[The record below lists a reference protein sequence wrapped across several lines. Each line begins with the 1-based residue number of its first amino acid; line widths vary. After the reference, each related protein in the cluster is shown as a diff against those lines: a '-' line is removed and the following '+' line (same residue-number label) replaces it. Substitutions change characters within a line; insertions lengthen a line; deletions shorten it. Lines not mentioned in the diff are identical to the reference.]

1 MASVATITARPV
13 VALTAHRPSK
23 ATSASLTPAPPASLR
38 TTAPR
43 RAGAVSTHA
52 PALSRSRSS
61 QLAAV
66 AAESNDLLTSAE
78 RLDSAGNEALRF
90 LTPETARAV
99 AAEYG
104 SPAYVYDMATLRTQ
118 ANAALA
124 FPHPF
129 GLTVRYAMKSAPN
142 AAILRLFHSM
152 GLHIDAS
159 SGFEVRRA
167 MAAGFAPE
175 QISLSTQELPD
186 FFMEL
191 LGQGVK
197 LNACSLQQ
205 LERFGAAF
213 PGAEVGLRV
222 NPGLGSG
229 GTGRTNVGGPTS
241 SFGIWHELLPQ
252 AKEIVAKHG
261 LKVVRI
267 HTHIG
272 SGSDPTV
279 WQRVANLNMDTV
291 RQFPDVTTL
300 NMGGGYKVARMS
312 TEKNTDLQV
321 IGKPAKEALEK
332 FAEETGRKLHLE
344 IEPGTFL
351 LANACSVVCT
361 VQDMTST
368 GAEGHTFLKLDA
380 GMTDV
385 LRPSIYGAQHPLVVV
400 KGEGNTATGVGSYV
414 VVGHCCESG
423 DILTPGPDD
432 PEMVTERSLTTAEVG
447 DLLVIEAA
455 GAYCSSMSTKNYNSF
470 PEIPEIMLDTNGGL
484 HCIRKRQTPQQI
496 LENELP
502 LPDTL

>member
-1 MASVATITARPV
+1 MATAAASIALAARPAAAPRGATRARRAVPAPLRQAAPVRFPRARARGPAPAAAIAEPSELLTASV
-13 VALTAHRPSK
+13 
-23 ATSASLTPAPPASLR
+23 
-38 TTAPR
+38 
-43 RAGAVSTHA
+43 
-52 PALSRSRSS
+52 
-61 QLAAV
+61 
-66 AAESNDLLTSAE
+66 
-78 RLDSAGNEALRF
+78 RLDEDGNEALRF
-90 LTPETARAV
+90 LRPEAAREV
-99 AAEYG
+99 AKQYG
-104 SPAYVYDMATLRTQ
+104 TPAYVYDMATLRAQ
-118 ANAALA
+118 ASAALA
-124 FPHPF
+124 FPNPF
-129 GLTVRYAMKSAPN
+129 GLTVRFAMKAAPN
-142 AAILRLFHSM
+142 AAVLKLFHSM

-159 SGFEVRRA
+159 SGYEVRRA
-167 MAAGFAPE
+167 MAAGFAAE
-175 QISLSTQELPD
+175 QISLSTQELPT
-186 FFMEL
+186 FFAEL
-191 LGQGVK
+191 LQQGVK
-197 LNACSLQQ
+197 LNACSLEQ
-205 LERFGAAF
+205 LERYGQAF

-229 GTGRTNVGGPTS
+229 GTGRTNVGGPAS

-252 AKEIVAKHG
+252 AKEIVAKYD

-291 RQFPDVTTL
+291 KQFPDVVTL

-321 IGKPAKEALEK
+321 IGAPAKEALEA

-351 LANACSVVCT
+351 LANACSVLST

-400 KGEGNTATGVGSYV
+400 KGEGNSASGVSSYV

-432 PEMVTERSLTTAEVG
+432 PEAVTERKMKTAEVG
-447 DLLVIEAA
+447 DLLVIEGS
-455 GAYCSSMSTKNYNSF
+455 GAYCSSMSTKNYNSY
-470 PEIPEIMLDTNGGL
+470 PEIPEVMLDTEGNL
-484 HCIRKRQTPQQI
+484 HCIRKRQTLEQI
-496 LENELP
+496 LENEMP
-502 LPDTL
+502 LPDGLL